1 MPWRRFRLGGF
12 VDIDWSKAEAVCPT
26 AKKPLSIWLDQEVV
40 DFFQASGKGYQ
51 TRINAVLRHDV
62 QPQKACERS
71 TPKITKKTI
80 KKA

>member
-1 MPWRRFRLGGF
+1 MTDEDIEPWRRFRLGGF

-26 AKKPLSIWLDQEVV
+26 AKKPRSIWLDQEVV

-62 QPQKACERS
+62 QPQKALKDRLR
-71 TPKITKKTI
+71 K
-80 KKA
+80 